1 MSSYDDDD
9 DDGGFY
15 GYAVNMT
22 AFDDDAVVFRS
33 SLTHDYAFG
42 PLGPYT
48 MDNFDTHQTICVW
61 IMKVMG
67 TLSMLASYFIIRDIV
82 IRYYRRERIR
92 LTSKVIF
99 ELSVGDFFGSF
110 FSALL
115 GTWMVPKE
123 SGAYMAAGTTG
134 SCTAQGF
141 LVALFYGMA
150 ITMNAV
156 LATTYYYLVKNE
168 REDGTRTKR
177 SVRLIL
183 TVPLLLPLFLSVMP
197 LFNSGYNYTDASVCG
212 VGEFPLG
219 CLAVY
224 ELFDGCKRGTAAMP
238 MKYIQLSFIL
248 MINIIIDVSV
258 VLMIY
263 HAWSKDRKI
272 NKSTT
277 TTTATT
283 TNSEANTNSA
293 TDDNSINRAS
303 RKHKNN
309 NLTRKFVWQGI
320 WYVTS
325 FQIAWFPWYVWQWIR
340 ITDKGDMPARPYES
354 VSLIY
359 ILSIT
364 HPSQGFLNSLVY
376 FRPSYLKYRHRDEKE
391 FRLASIFRVLNIPV
405 PRVLL
410 VEWWKSL
417 CIKCCCWKE
426 SEDDT
431 TSQKGNEDAM
441 RGKDTPQDASNALTS
456 LYSIHY

>member
-1 MSSYDDDD
+1 
-9 DDGGFY
+9 
-15 GYAVNMT
+15 
-22 AFDDDAVVFRS
+22 
-33 SLTHDYAFG
+33 
-42 PLGPYT
+42 
-48 MDNFDTHQTICVW
+48 
-61 IMKVMG
+61 
-67 TLSMLASYFIIRDIV
+67 
-82 IRYYRRERIR
+82 
-92 LTSKVIF
+92 
-99 ELSVGDFFGSF
+99 
-110 FSALL
+110 
-115 GTWMVPKE
+115 
-123 SGAYMAAGTTG
+123 
-134 SCTAQGF
+134 
-141 LVALFYGMA
+141 
-150 ITMNAV
+150 
-156 LATTYYYLVKNE
+156 
-168 REDGTRTKR
+168 
-177 SVRLIL
+177 
-183 TVPLLLPLFLSVMP
+183 
-197 LFNSGYNYTDASVCG
+197 
-212 VGEFPLG
+212 
-219 CLAVY
+219 
-224 ELFDGCKRGTAAMP
+224 MP

-441 RGKDTPQDASNALTS
+441 RGKDTPQDASNA
-456 LYSIHY
+456 